1 MAGREVDAI
10 EQLLYR
16 HSDAIY
22 ASVVAFISTHQPI
35 FQQLLPELRRTQPY
49 LEVFDQEGL
58 LARRKE
64 LDQEHQRMLEMIE
77 QLRAINREHA
87 D

>member
-1 MAGREVDAI
+1 
-10 EQLLYR
+10 
-16 HSDAIY
+16 
-22 ASVVAFISTHQPI
+22 VVAFISTHQPI